1 MQTKP
6 NECYIKTLHN
16 LPNSYGEDTNQSSGK
31 NAVPISMKQ
40 KLNYMHDKPCRGK
53 WNLLMDVTE

>member
-1 MQTKP
+1 MFF
-6 NECYIKTLHN
+6 